1 MGSKATIKKG
11 NLNNFNNRLQS
22 CSRHLKAFTFRFS
35 SSSSIIVIV
44 SNNNKSNLYMKRTNE
59 MKITQKTKK
68 IRRLDL
74 SLSLS
79 ESNLS
84 S

>member
-1 MGSKATIKKG
+1 MGSNNIKKG

-35 SSSSIIVIV
+35 SSIIVIV
-44 SNNNKSNLYMKRTNE
+44 SNNNNSNLYMKRRTKRNE
-59 MKITQKTKK
+59 NNTKK
-68 IRRLDL
+68 EEENPEIR
-74 SLSLS
+74 SLFFS

-84 S
+84 N